1 MKEVK
6 RCNWCNINNQKYI
19 NYHDNCWGQLNLD
32 EDNLYKMLLLESFQ
46 AGLSWE
52 CVLNKYLSFKQAFDN
67 FDVNKIAKYDEQKI
81 QDLLN
86 NQNIIRN
93 KLKITATVSN
103 AKIFINIKKEYGSFK
118 KYLLTFWNG
127 DVIFDYES
135 ITSNLSDK
143 ISNDLKKRKMKF
155 LGSTIIQ
162 SYLQAIGIINAHQ
175 PSCFKYKN
183 NL

>member
-67 FDVNKIAKYDEQKI
+67 FDVNKIAIYDDQKI
-81 QDLLN
+81 QNLLN

-93 KLKITATVSN
+93 
-103 AKIFINIKKEYGSFK
+103 
-118 KYLLTFWNG
+118 
-127 DVIFDYES
+127 
-135 ITSNLSDK
+135 
-143 ISNDLKKRKMKF
+143 
-155 LGSTIIQ
+155 Q
-162 SYLQAIGIINAHQ
+162 
-175 PSCFKYKN
+175 
-183 NL
+183 